1 MANTIT
7 CPNCGNSFEPT
18 AALDT
23 AITAAVKLEREEMVR
38 KWKEAESKK
47 QNEYQKR
54 EEDLAKQNA
63 ALTEERSKMNEEL
76 NKRLAAALSEKE
88 KTMQQDLSK
97 KIAGDFE
104 EKLKSLEESKREQ
117 EEKLKESR
125 KREIDFL
132 KKEEIFTQKAQEQ
145 ELILQRTINQE
156 RERIKAEEKKNSE
169 ALLREKEEQQSV
181 KTKELE
187 KQLQDQKVLI
197 EEMKR
202 KSEQGSMQMQGEAKE
217 LLVEE
222 ILGELFPFDTITKS
236 RKGVEETD
244 LTHEVINDFR
254 HPCGKIVYEIKNTK
268 AWSEKWLD
276 KLKIDMRNG
285 SAEAAVIVSKALP
298 KDCDGFMQKEGIW
311 ICNHDSLRIVAVL
324 LRDGLT
330 KLYEANKKLENVSD
344 KKERLY
350 KYMTSTEFR
359 QKWEAIIG
367 VYTTMQSQLTKERV
381 QAQKHY
387 SEREKQL
394 QIMMANAVGFVGDVK
409 GLGGME
415 MMEIRMIGEEE

>member
-7 CPNCGNSFEPT
+7 CPNCNHSFEPT

-23 AITAAVKLEREEMVR
+23 AIENAVKLKRDEMAQ
-38 KWKEAESKK
+38 KWKEAEAKK
-47 QNEYQKR
+47 QSEYQQR
-54 EEDLAKQNA
+54 EESIAKQNA
-63 ALTEERSKMNEEL
+63 ALADERNKMADEL

-88 KTMQQDLSK
+88 KALKQDLSK

-117 EEKLKESR
+117 AEKLKESR

-132 KKEEIFTQKAQEQ
+132 RKEEVFTQKEQEQ
-145 ELILQRTINQE
+145 ELILQRTINSE
-156 RERIKAEEKKNSE
+156 RERIKQEEKKNSE

-181 KTKELE
+181 KTRELE
-187 KQLQDQKVLI
+187 KQLHDQKVLI

-222 ILGELFPFDTITKS
+222 ILAELFPFDTIIKS

-244 LTHEVINDFR
+244 LSHEVFNDFR

-268 AWSEKWLD
+268 AWSEKWLE
-276 KLKIDMRNG
+276 KLKADMRKG

-298 KDCDGFMQKEGIW
+298 KDCEGFMQKEGIW

-394 QIMMANAVGFVGDVK
+394 QIMMSNAVGFVGDVK

-415 MMEIRMIGEEE
+415 MMDMKLIGDED

>member
-18 AALDT
+18 AALDS
-23 AITAAVKLEREEMVR
+23 AITAAVKAEREEMVR

-47 QNEYQKR
+47 QSEYQQR
-54 EEDLAKQNA
+54 EETLAKQNT
-63 ALTEERSKMNEEL
+63 ALLEERKKLDDEL
-76 NKRLAAALSEKE
+76 SKRLAEALSQKE
-88 KTMQQDLSK
+88 KVMQKDLSQ
-97 KIAGDFE
+97 KIAADFE

-132 KKEEIFTQKAQEQ
+132 KKEEIFSQKAQEQ
-145 ELILQRTINQE
+145 ELNLQRTLNQE
-156 RERIKAEEKKNSE
+156 RERIKLEEKKNAE
-169 ALLREKEEQQSV
+169 ALLREKEEQQAV

-187 KQLQDQKVLI
+187 KKLLDQKALI

-202 KSEQGSMQMQGEAKE
+202 KSDQGSMQMQGEAKE

-222 ILGELFPFDTITKS
+222 ILAELFPNDTITKS

-276 KLKIDMRNG
+276 KLKADMRHGN
-285 SAEAAVIVSKALP
+285 AEAAVIVTKALP

-367 VYTTMQSQLTKERV
+367 VYTSMQTQLTKERV

-415 MMEIRMIGEEE
+415 MMDMKLIGEEE